1 MKKKFKKT
9 KRYKQ
14 IRNILIVI
22 IILVIIGFVIRLS
35 QNYKRNRNEI
45 TNVIIDNIDITEQ
58 LEKQILIEQEQIYF
72 SIDDIQNIF
81 DKNLYYGKDEK
92 EIITSSDMH
101 TAYINLETD
110 KMDLNGVEID
120 LNEEAILVDNTLYL
134 EINGLEK
141 VYNIDVKYNYEM
153 NILIIENLNKEKTKC
168 NVNKNISVRIEPTIF
183 SNTIEKLNKG
193 ESVTA
198 IENVEN
204 GWTRV
209 ITDSGNV
216 GYIKTNNIENEYK
229 VRENM
234 EKDIISYDNYE
245 WKEIQ
250 IEEVTEFEDLNIR
263 KIWIETQIEYILINE
278 KDGMCFNLENAKTED
293 KELLL
298 RVIIEIA
305 PYLREIGKKS
315 AVINNSIIDNQEL
328 LKIVD
333 VVI

>member
-1 MKKKFKKT
+1 M
-9 KRYKQ
+9 
-14 IRNILIVI
+14 
-22 IILVIIGFVIRLS
+22 
-35 QNYKRNRNEI
+35 
-45 TNVIIDNIDITEQ
+45 
-58 LEKQILIEQEQIYF
+58 
-72 SIDDIQNIF
+72 
-81 DKNLYYGKDEK
+81 
-92 EIITSSDMH
+92 
-101 TAYINLETD
+101 
-110 KMDLNGVEID
+110 
-120 LNEEAILVDNTLYL
+120 
-134 EINGLEK
+134 
-141 VYNIDVKYNYEM
+141 
-153 NILIIENLNKEKTKC
+153 
-168 NVNKNISVRIEPTIF
+168 
-183 SNTIEKLNKG
+183 
-193 ESVTA
+193 
-198 IENVEN
+198 EN

-263 KIWIETQIEYILINE
+263 KKWIETQIENILINE

>member
-263 KIWIETQIEYILINE
+263 KKWIETQIENILINE